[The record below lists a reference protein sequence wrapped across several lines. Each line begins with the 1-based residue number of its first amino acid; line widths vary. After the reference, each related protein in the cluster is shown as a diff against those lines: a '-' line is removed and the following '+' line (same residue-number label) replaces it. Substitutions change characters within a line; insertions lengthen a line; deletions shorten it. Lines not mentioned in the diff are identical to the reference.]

1 MGNFAV
7 SGGRGTLTIT
17 TQGEWPIGVF
27 KVTVNDLSSSIP
39 SMKTASFK
47 IKKGLWQFEFI
58 TLHVIKISLLCT
70 VHDNF
75 PYGNFINFIII
86 IIVV

>member
-1 MGNFAV
+1 MGTFVV

-47 IKKGLWQFEFI
+47 IKKGLWQFI
-58 TLHVIKISLLCT
+58 TLHVMKISLFCT
-70 VHDNF
+70 LHDNSLH
-75 PYGNFINFIII
+75 GNSINLIII
-86 IIVV
+86 IFIVV